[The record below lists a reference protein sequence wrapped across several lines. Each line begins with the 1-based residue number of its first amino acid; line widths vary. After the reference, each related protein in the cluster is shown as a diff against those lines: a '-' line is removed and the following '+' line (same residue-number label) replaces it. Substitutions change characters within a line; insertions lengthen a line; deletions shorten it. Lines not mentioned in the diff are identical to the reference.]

1 MSETC
6 RLCKQSFPDWKA
18 LSRHA
23 CPMGGGAGPGRVGL
37 RFVLFALLVL
47 AAVSAFTWLF
57 VTGQWSVYVLEIFD
71 PKVNPAHIRI
81 ADGAAALL
89 FVSVW
94 WRYLRVQVAWK
105 KLALVGLAL
114 GVWALSMPA
123 VRAALGL

>member
-1 MSETC
+1 
-6 RLCKQSFPDWKA
+6 
-18 LSRHA
+18 
-23 CPMGGGAGPGRVGL
+23 MGGGIGRSRVGL
-37 RFVLFALLVL
+37 RSVLVALLVL

-71 PKVNPAHIRI
+71 PKVNPVHIRI

-94 WRYLRVQVAWK
+94 WLHLRVKEAWK

-123 VRAALGL
+123 IRAALFQGGN